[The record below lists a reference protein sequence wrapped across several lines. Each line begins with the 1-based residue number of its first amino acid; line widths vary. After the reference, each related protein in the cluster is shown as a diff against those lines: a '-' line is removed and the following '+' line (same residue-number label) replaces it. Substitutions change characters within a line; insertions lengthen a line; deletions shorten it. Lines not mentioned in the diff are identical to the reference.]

1 MDLGGSVTQNDLMN
15 PSPRRRWVLHVDLDQ
30 FIAAVEVLRNP
41 ELAGLPVVVGGR
53 GDPTERGVVST
64 ASYEARAFGVG
75 SGMPLRVA
83 LKKLPDAV
91 FLPVDAE
98 AYTEASGA
106 VMETLRGLGVVVEV
120 MGWDEA
126 FLGVETEDPIGF
138 ARHVHDAVFDATG
151 LHCSV
156 GIGDNKLRAKIATD
170 FGKPQGIYTLT
181 HDNWFEIMGE
191 RATDSL
197 WGIGKKTAKKLATL
211 GIGTVSELAA
221 TDDAVLAAA
230 FGPKTGPWIGTK
242 GRGIDLSPVSAEPWI
257 ARSHSRETTFQ
268 QDLDDW
274 DAVTGEVRKLA
285 NKVRDDILAENRRA
299 VRVTLKVRYVPFET
313 HTTTAPLAE
322 PTFDPTLIS
331 DAAAALVE
339 RFDHERRVRLMGVR
353 LEMTPPQA
361 PPRTLVNN
369 AGEEPGT

>member
-1 MDLGGSVTQNDLMN
+1 MTDTR
-15 PSPRRRWVLHVDLDQ
+15 RRRWVLHVDLDQ

-41 ELAGLPVVVGGR
+41 ELRGKPVVVGGR

-83 LKKLPDAV
+83 AKKLPDAI
-91 FLPVDAE
+91 FLPVDGE
-98 AYTEASGA
+98 AYTAASGA
-106 VMETLRGLGVVVEV
+106 VMETLRSLDVVVEV

-126 FLGVETEDPIGF
+126 FLGVETDDPIAF
-138 ARHVHDAVFDATG
+138 AQHVHDAVFEATG

-181 HDNWFEIMGE
+181 QDNWFEIMGE
-191 RATDSL
+191 RTTDAL
-197 WGIGKKTAKKLATL
+197 WGIGKKTAKKLAAL
-211 GIGTVSELAA
+211 GITTVAELAA
-221 TDDAVLAAA
+221 TEDAVLAAE
-230 FGPKTGPWIGTK
+230 FGPKTGPWIATK
-242 GRGIDLSPVSAEPWI
+242 GRGVDLSPVSAEPWI

-274 DAVTGEVRKLA
+274 TAVTDEVRKLA
-285 NKVRDDILAENRRA
+285 LRVREDILAENRMA

-313 HTTTAPLAE
+313 HTTTTALPS
-322 PTFDPTLIS
+322 PTFDPDDIA

-339 RFDHERRVRLMGVR
+339 RFDHTRKVRLMGVR
-353 LEMTPPQA
+353 LQMTPADQ
-361 PPRTLVNN
+361 TLANSTGDVS
-369 AGEEPGT
+369 GT